1 MGFARAYRA
10 GDEFD
15 LAPRLRM
22 ADLQEI
28 QAASGSNPIYAL
40 QEGAEHSVPSCT
52 IIGNNG
58 FVAGM
63 FGVLPEKDGYGR
75 VWLLGSD
82 ELVSKPLSRQFL
94 KECRSY
100 LHVMERNYQLLG
112 NLIDERNTVHV
123 RWLKWLGFSFI
134 KRYPAYGVEGRP
146 FLEFIKLCANQSH

>member
-28 QAASGSNPIYAL
+28 QASSGLDIEVSL
-40 QEGAEHSVPSCT
+40 REGAEQSAPSCT

-63 FGVLPEKDGYGR
+63 FGVVPEGEFGR

-82 ELVSKPLSRQFL
+82 ELVTKPLSRQFL
-94 KECRSY
+94 RECKNFLEVMGRPY
-100 LHVMERNYQLLG
+100 LAIG
-112 NLIDERNTVHV
+112 NQIDERNTLHI
-123 RWLKWLGFSFI
+123 RWLKWMGFTFI
-134 KRYPAYGVEGRP
+134 NRIPEYGVERRP
-146 FLEFIKLCANQSH
+146 FLEFIKLCANQ